1 MNHEY
6 TWEILFHFICA
17 ECKQWWSYAGTIENR
32 EDGLLPS
39 MSCPHCGY
47 KTQIKIKEGF
57 KHNNG

>member
-32 EDGLLPS
+32 EDVPLPS

-57 KHNNG
+57 KR